1 MLAID
6 RWRKWR
12 PSDEKFEESPECE
25 PSKPSEPTFE
35 GFEGSTSG
43 QMQNFSDVPLD
54 CAPDAWRQDFARW
67 RAERCVSRQGYEDSA
82 GIGALLR
89 DFMEWCLAHDAVPCQ
104 RAVFETLLEEAGFH
118 CAEGMA
124 AGLLLRV
131 DLEAVLCSQA
141 APQTSRTPEPATAE
155 TRRIAGRRLM

>member
-12 PSDEKFEESPECE
+12 PSDEKFEEFPECE

-43 QMQNFSDVPLD
+43 QMQNLSD
-54 CAPDAWRQDFARW
+54 APPDHDPAAWREDFARW

-82 GIGALLR
+82 GIGCLLV
-89 DFMEWCLAHDAVPCQ
+89 DFAEWCCAHDAVPCQ
-104 RAVFETLLEEAGFH
+104 RAVFEMLLNEGGFR

-124 AGLLLRV
+124 TGIVLKV
-131 DLEAVLCSQA
+131 DLEAALRSQA
-141 APQTSRTPEPATAE
+141 ARTLRTIGTGFLAE
-155 TRRIAGRRLM
+155 QH